1 MSNCPFLSTN
11 RESVQC
17 FKTCAF
23 YDKGEECPFKLY
35 LDRDDFK
42 GSFSHILN
50 DESLFIES
58 DDEDM
63 LAL

>member
-50 DESLFIES
+50 DE
-58 DDEDM
+58 
-63 LAL
+63 